1 MVPPN
6 LAASTPPR
14 LSRRFTAQGGLVE
27 CVDDRHGR
35 RPPSPSQCSRP
46 SQLCRREMH
55 RSEPALPLRG
65 GALFTNQR
73 PPQRDGSL
81 LRVPAGPVPSARS
94 RVGGRGRRR
103 RCPPVA
109 PPNPTASTT
118 PLIGRRQRRSRRRRR
133 RAAAVVDN
141 HASPGMPLRYQRAL
155 IHFGGVRRR
164 RAWARAVILRI
175 QGRAGRVRRRPA
187 RALPLPLLNGADRGG
202 SAVPPR
208 IAASRHRPLRGG
220 ALVTNQ
226 RPPQKDGSLL
236 RVPAVPVLSARSR
249 VGGRGRRRRCPPVA
263 QPNSIASTTPL
274 IGRRQRLS
282 RRCRG
287 RAAAIVDNPLYS
299 GLPRVD
305 NERRP
310 L

>member
-6 LAASTPPR
+6 LAASTPLR

-65 GALFTNQR
+65 GALVTNQR
-73 PPQRDGSL
+73 PPQRHSSL

-94 RVGGRGRRR
+94 RVWGRGRRR

-109 PPNPTASTT
+109 TPNPIASTT
-118 PLIGRRQRRSRRRRR
+118 PLIGRLQRRSRRRRR
-133 RAAAVVDN
+133 RAAVVVDN
-141 HASPGMPLRYQRAL
+141 HASPGMPLRYQRAS
-155 IHFGGVRRR
+155 IHFGGVPGRC
-164 RAWARAVILRI
+164 ARARAAVLRI

-187 RALPLPLLNGADRGG
+187 RAFPLPFLNGADRGG

-208 IAASRHRPLRGG
+208 IAASQHPGG

-226 RPPQKDGSLL
+226 RRPRGT
-236 RVPAVPVLSARSR
+236 ARCYAS
-249 VGGRGRRRRCPPVA
+249 RRRRF
-263 QPNSIASTTPL
+263 
-274 IGRRQRLS
+274 RRPDLTSGEEDDHVDDRRLRLRIRL
-282 RRCRG
+282 RRCR
-287 RAAAIVDNPLYS
+287 R
-299 GLPRVD
+299 
-305 NERRP
+305 
-310 L
+310 